1 VSPLVWLG
9 VGVLGGVGALVRFL
23 LDGFVSERARG
34 GFPWGT
40 FAVNVSGALLLGLLV
55 GLALRGSA
63 FVLAGA
69 ATLGSFTTFSTW
81 MFETDRSVEDGQ
93 VPVAVLNVVLTLLI
107 GAGAA
112 ELGRQLGGTL

>member
-1 VSPLVWLG
+1 MSPFVWLG
-9 VGVLGGVGALVRFL
+9 VGLLGGVGALARFL
-23 LDGFVSERARG
+23 LDGFVGERARG

-40 FAVNVSGALLLGLLV
+40 FAVNVSGALVLGLLV

-63 FVLAGA
+63 LVLAGA

-81 MFETDRSVEDGQ
+81 MFEADRSVEDGQ
-93 VPVAVLNVVLTLLI
+93 VPVAVLNVAVTLLV

-112 ELGRQLGGTL
+112 ELGRQLGGAL